1 MDLWNGECL
10 FNNYKSNA
18 RGVAILF
25 GKNLEYKI
33 HKQIKD
39 NEGNFLV
46 IDLTAQ
52 HQRFT
57 LINLYGPNSDSP
69 SFFKKIIQHLE
80 EIGNSDYIICGDF
93 NLVLDPYIDC
103 SNYKNINNPKS
114 RELLL
119 DYMETNDIIDPFRE
133 SNPQLKR
140 YTWRR
145 RNPLKQ
151 ARLDFFLTSESMSQ
165 YIKVSKIGA
174 SYRSDH
180 SLVTLELNF
189 TNISHG
195 KSYWKHNNSLL
206 TELEYLKTINK
217 KILDVKKQYALPVY
231 NIDEIDNIPN
241 TEIQFNINDQLFLD
255 VLLMELRGQSISY
268 ASFKNKQRNNLEK
281 DLINKITYLENNLNE
296 TNFGELDILKTELQ
310 DIRQEK
316 LKGNLI
322 RSRAEYI
329 DKGERPTK
337 YFCGLEKHNYI
348 SKTMQSLQKDDGT
361 VLIEQDAILKETEQF
376 YKNLYSSRDSELEDI
391 NLNEYVGQ
399 TMKTITD
406 DQANRLEGLLTLEEI
421 SCTLKNMKNGKS
433 PGLSGFSAEFF
444 KVFWK
449 QLGVFVLRSLN
460 HGYTIGE
467 LSITQKQGIIT
478 CIPKDNKPKIFLK
491 NWRPLTLLDTVYKLA
506 SGTIANRIKTV

>member
-1 MDLWNGECL
+1 
-10 FNNYKSNA
+10 
-18 RGVAILF
+18 
-25 GKNLEYKI
+25 
-33 HKQIKD
+33 
-39 NEGNFLV
+39 
-46 IDLTAQ
+46 
-52 HQRFT
+52 
-57 LINLYGPNSDSP
+57 
-69 SFFKKIIQHLE
+69 
-80 EIGNSDYIICGDF
+80 
-93 NLVLDPYIDC
+93 
-103 SNYKNINNPKS
+103 
-114 RELLL
+114 
-119 DYMETNDIIDPFRE
+119 METNDIIDPFRE

-140 YTWRR
+140 YTWRG

-206 TELEYLKTINK
+206 TELEYLKTMNR

-268 ASFKNKQRNNLEK
+268 ANFKNKQRNNLEK

-296 TNFGELDILKTELQ
+296 TNYGELDILKTELQ

-406 DQANRLEGLLTLEEI
+406 DQANRLEGLL
-421 SCTLKNMKNGKS
+421 
-433 PGLSGFSAEFF
+433 
-444 KVFWK
+444 
-449 QLGVFVLRSLN
+449 RLN
-460 HGYTIGE
+460 PRGNFMY
-467 LSITQKQGIIT
+467 S
-478 CIPKDNKPKIFLK
+478 
-491 NWRPLTLLDTVYKLA
+491 
-506 SGTIANRIKTV
+506 

>member
-1 MDLWNGECL
+1 MSKYHIVEFSCTG
-10 FNNYKSNA
+10 S
-18 RGVAILF
+18 F

-46 IDLTAQ
+46 VDVTAQ

-57 LINLYGPNSDSP
+57 LINIYGPNSDSP

-189 TNISHG
+189 TNISQG

-206 TELEYLKTINK
+206 TELEYLKTMNK

-281 DLINKITYLENNLNE
+281 DLINKITYLENILNE
-296 TNFGELDILKTELQ
+296 TNYGEPDIFKTELQ

-316 LKGNLI
+316 IKGNLI
-322 RSRAEYI
+322 RSRAE
-329 DKGERPTK
+329 
-337 YFCGLEKHNYI
+337 
-348 SKTMQSLQKDDGT
+348 
-361 VLIEQDAILKETEQF
+361 
-376 YKNLYSSRDSELEDI
+376 
-391 NLNEYVGQ
+391 
-399 TMKTITD
+399 
-406 DQANRLEGLLTLEEI
+406 
-421 SCTLKNMKNGKS
+421 
-433 PGLSGFSAEFF
+433 
-444 KVFWK
+444 
-449 QLGVFVLRSLN
+449 
-460 HGYTIGE
+460 
-467 LSITQKQGIIT
+467 
-478 CIPKDNKPKIFLK
+478 
-491 NWRPLTLLDTVYKLA
+491 
-506 SGTIANRIKTV
+506 